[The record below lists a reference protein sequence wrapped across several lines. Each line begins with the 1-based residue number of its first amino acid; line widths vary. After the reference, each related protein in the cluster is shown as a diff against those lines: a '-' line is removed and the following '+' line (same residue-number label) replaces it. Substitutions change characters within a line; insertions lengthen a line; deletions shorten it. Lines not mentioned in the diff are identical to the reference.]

1 MLFIDIVYYDLDREE
16 NIQQDNKEVMRELG
30 KVVILFSSVI
40 TNDEKLEYLVD
51 SEQVRKIVNEVFEE
65 VCNYCDVDLEDLVN
79 IILNDNIDFRI
90 IREVKLLYQFKIII
104 VER

>member
-30 KVVILFSSVI
+30 KVVILFSLVI
-40 TNDEKLEYLVD
+40 MNDEKLEYLVD